1 MLYSRPA
8 PSLSIPQTRIRI
20 SSSVVFFYI
29 FLRVKAVPSDNPHIV
44 NRKAHFNYAIE
55 EKFECGLVLKGW
67 EVKSVRA
74 GRVQIGDSH
83 VYEYGGELWLSNA
96 HMNPTDEI
104 STHERANPTRTRK
117 VLMHRREIMRLIGR
131 VERQGYSLIPLDL
144 HFSRG
149 RVKMTLALAK
159 GKREFEKRADESK
172 KQWERDRQRLMKT
185 RTRG

>member
-1 MLYSRPA
+1 M
-8 PSLSIPQTRIRI
+8 
-20 SSSVVFFYI
+20 
-29 FLRVKAVPSDNPHIV
+29 PSDNPHIV

-83 VYEYGGELWLSNA
+83 VYVYGGELWLSNA

>member
-1 MLYSRPA
+1 M
-8 PSLSIPQTRIRI
+8 
-20 SSSVVFFYI
+20 FFYI

-44 NRKAHFNYAIE
+44 NRKAHFNYALE

>member
-1 MLYSRPA
+1 M
-8 PSLSIPQTRIRI
+8 
-20 SSSVVFFYI
+20 FFYI

-144 HFSRG
+144 HFSRS

>member
-1 MLYSRPA
+1 MRSGSERLGSEERP
-8 PSLSIPQTRIRI
+8 R
-20 SSSVVFFYI
+20 
-29 FLRVKAVPSDNPHIV
+29 
-44 NRKAHFNYAIE
+44 
-55 EKFECGLVLKGW
+55 
-67 EVKSVRA
+67 
-74 GRVQIGDSH
+74 RVQIGDSH

>member
-1 MLYSRPA
+1 M
-8 PSLSIPQTRIRI
+8 
-20 SSSVVFFYI
+20 FFYI
-29 FLRVKAVPSDNPHIV
+29 ILRVKAVPSDNPHIV

-117 VLMHRREIMRLIGR
+117 VLMHRREIMRLIAR

>member
-1 MLYSRPA
+1 M
-8 PSLSIPQTRIRI
+8 
-20 SSSVVFFYI
+20 
-29 FLRVKAVPSDNPHIV
+29 PSDNPHIV

-117 VLMHRREIMRLIGR
+117 VLMHRREIMRLIVR

>member
-1 MLYSRPA
+1 M
-8 PSLSIPQTRIRI
+8 
-20 SSSVVFFYI
+20 FFYI

-96 HMNPTDEI
+96 NMNPTDEI

>member
-1 MLYSRPA
+1 M
-8 PSLSIPQTRIRI
+8 
-20 SSSVVFFYI
+20 FFYI
-29 FLRVKAVPSDNPHIV
+29 ILRVKAVPSDNPHIV

-96 HMNPTDEI
+96 HLNPTD
-104 STHERANPTRTRK
+104 
-117 VLMHRREIMRLIGR
+117 EIMRLIGR

>member
-1 MLYSRPA
+1 M
-8 PSLSIPQTRIRI
+8 
-20 SSSVVFFYI
+20 
-29 FLRVKAVPSDNPHIV
+29 PSDNPDIV

>member
-1 MLYSRPA
+1 
-8 PSLSIPQTRIRI
+8 
-20 SSSVVFFYI
+20 VFFYI

>member
-1 MLYSRPA
+1 M
-8 PSLSIPQTRIRI
+8 
-20 SSSVVFFYI
+20 FFYI

-96 HMNPTDEI
+96 HMNPTDKI

>member
-1 MLYSRPA
+1 M
-8 PSLSIPQTRIRI
+8 
-20 SSSVVFFYI
+20 
-29 FLRVKAVPSDNPHIV
+29 PSDNPHIV

-117 VLMHRREIMRLIGR
+117 VLMHSREIMRLIGR

>member
-1 MLYSRPA
+1 M
-8 PSLSIPQTRIRI
+8 
-20 SSSVVFFYI
+20 
-29 FLRVKAVPSDNPHIV
+29 PSDNPHIV

-149 RVKMTLALAK
+149 RVKTTLALAK

>member
-1 MLYSRPA
+1 M
-8 PSLSIPQTRIRI
+8 
-20 SSSVVFFYI
+20 
-29 FLRVKAVPSDNPHIV
+29 PSDNPHIV

-159 GKREFEKRADESK
+159 GKREFETRADESK

>member
-1 MLYSRPA
+1 M
-8 PSLSIPQTRIRI
+8 
-20 SSSVVFFYI
+20 

>member
-1 MLYSRPA
+1 M
-8 PSLSIPQTRIRI
+8 
-20 SSSVVFFYI
+20 
-29 FLRVKAVPSDNPHIV
+29 PSDNPHIV

-83 VYEYGGELWLSNA
+83 IYEYGGELWLSNA

>member
-1 MLYSRPA
+1 M
-8 PSLSIPQTRIRI
+8 
-20 SSSVVFFYI
+20 
-29 FLRVKAVPSDNPHIV
+29 PSDNPHIV

-67 EVKSVRA
+67 EVKTVRA

>member
-1 MLYSRPA
+1 M
-8 PSLSIPQTRIRI
+8 
-20 SSSVVFFYI
+20 FFYI

-44 NRKAHFNYAIE
+44 NRKAHFNYVIE

>member
-1 MLYSRPA
+1 M
-8 PSLSIPQTRIRI
+8 
-20 SSSVVFFYI
+20 
-29 FLRVKAVPSDNPHIV
+29 PSDNPHIV

-117 VLMHRREIMRLIGR
+117 GLIGR

>member
-1 MLYSRPA
+1 M
-8 PSLSIPQTRIRI
+8 
-20 SSSVVFFYI
+20 
-29 FLRVKAVPSDNPHIV
+29 PSDNPHIV

-55 EKFECGLVLKGW
+55 EKFECGLVLNGW

>member
-1 MLYSRPA
+1 MAKAKETQA
-8 PSLSIPQTRIRI
+8 PR
-20 SSSVVFFYI
+20 
-29 FLRVKAVPSDNPHIV
+29 IV

-83 VYEYGGELWLSNA
+83 VYEYDGELWLCNA

-104 STHERANPTRTRK
+104 STHEKANPTRTRK
-117 VLMHRREIMRLIGR
+117 VLMHRHEIMRLIGR
-131 VERQGYSLIPLDL
+131 VERQGYALIPLDL
-144 HFSRG
+144 HFTRG
-149 RVKMTLALAK
+149 RVKVTLALAK

-172 KQWERDRQRLMKT
+172 REWERDRQRLMKT
-185 RTRG
+185 RARGR

>member
-1 MLYSRPA
+1 M
-8 PSLSIPQTRIRI
+8 
-20 SSSVVFFYI
+20 
-29 FLRVKAVPSDNPHIV
+29 PSDNPHIV

-144 HFSRG
+144 HFSQG

>member
-1 MLYSRPA
+1 M
-8 PSLSIPQTRIRI
+8 
-20 SSSVVFFYI
+20 
-29 FLRVKAVPSDNPHIV
+29 PSDNPHII

>member
-1 MLYSRPA
+1 M
-8 PSLSIPQTRIRI
+8 
-20 SSSVVFFYI
+20 
-29 FLRVKAVPSDNPHIV
+29 PSDNPHIV

-131 VERQGYSLIPLDL
+131 VERQGYSLSPLDL

>member
-1 MLYSRPA
+1 MRSG
-8 PSLSIPQTRIRI
+8 S
-20 SSSVVFFYI
+20 
-29 FLRVKAVPSDNPHIV
+29 
-44 NRKAHFNYAIE
+44 
-55 EKFECGLVLKGW
+55 KGG

>member
-1 MLYSRPA
+1 
-8 PSLSIPQTRIRI
+8 
-20 SSSVVFFYI
+20 VFFYI
-29 FLRVKAVPSDNPHIV
+29 ILRVKAVPSDNPHIV

>member
-1 MLYSRPA
+1 M
-8 PSLSIPQTRIRI
+8 
-20 SSSVVFFYI
+20 
-29 FLRVKAVPSDNPHIV
+29 PSDNPHIV

-117 VLMHRREIMRLIGR
+117 VLMHRREIMLLIGR

>member
-1 MLYSRPA
+1 M
-8 PSLSIPQTRIRI
+8 
-20 SSSVVFFYI
+20 FFYI
-29 FLRVKAVPSDNPHIV
+29 ILRVKAVPSDNPHIV

-131 VERQGYSLIPLDL
+131 VERQGYPLIPLDL

>member
-1 MLYSRPA
+1 M
-8 PSLSIPQTRIRI
+8 
-20 SSSVVFFYI
+20 
-29 FLRVKAVPSDNPHIV
+29 PSDNPHIV

-55 EKFECGLVLKGW
+55 EKFEFGLVLKGW

>member
-1 MLYSRPA
+1 M
-8 PSLSIPQTRIRI
+8 
-20 SSSVVFFYI
+20 FFYI
-29 FLRVKAVPSDNPHIV
+29 FLLVKAVPSDNPHIV

>member
-1 MLYSRPA
+1 M
-8 PSLSIPQTRIRI
+8 
-20 SSSVVFFYI
+20 
-29 FLRVKAVPSDNPHIV
+29 PSDNPHIV

-149 RVKMTLALAK
+149 RVMMTLALAK

>member
-1 MLYSRPA
+1 M
-8 PSLSIPQTRIRI
+8 
-20 SSSVVFFYI
+20 FFYI
-29 FLRVKAVPSDNPHIV
+29 ILRVKAVPSDNPHIV
-44 NRKAHFNYAIE
+44 KRKAHFNYAIE

>member
-1 MLYSRPA
+1 M
-8 PSLSIPQTRIRI
+8 
-20 SSSVVFFYI
+20 
-29 FLRVKAVPSDNPHIV
+29 PSDNPHIV

-96 HMNPTDEI
+96 LMNPTDEI

>member
-1 MLYSRPA
+1 M
-8 PSLSIPQTRIRI
+8 
-20 SSSVVFFYI
+20 FFYI
-29 FLRVKAVPSDNPHIV
+29 ILLVKAVPSDNPHIV

-83 VYEYGGELWLSNA
+83 VYEYGGEL
-96 HMNPTDEI
+96 
-104 STHERANPTRTRK
+104 
-117 VLMHRREIMRLIGR
+117 GR

>member
-1 MLYSRPA
+1 M
-8 PSLSIPQTRIRI
+8 
-20 SSSVVFFYI
+20 
-29 FLRVKAVPSDNPHIV
+29 PSDNPHIV

>member
-1 MLYSRPA
+1 M
-8 PSLSIPQTRIRI
+8 
-20 SSSVVFFYI
+20 
-29 FLRVKAVPSDNPHIV
+29 PSDNPHIV
-44 NRKAHFNYAIE
+44 NRKAHFNSAIE

>member
-1 MLYSRPA
+1 M
-8 PSLSIPQTRIRI
+8 
-20 SSSVVFFYI
+20 FFYI
-29 FLRVKAVPSDNPHIV
+29 ILRVKAVPSDNPHIV

-131 VERQGYSLIPLDL
+131 GERQGYSLIPLDL

>member
-1 MLYSRPA
+1 M
-8 PSLSIPQTRIRI
+8 
-20 SSSVVFFYI
+20 FFYI

-117 VLMHRREIMRLIGR
+117 VLMHRRDIMRLIGR

>member
-1 MLYSRPA
+1 M
-8 PSLSIPQTRIRI
+8 
-20 SSSVVFFYI
+20 
-29 FLRVKAVPSDNPHIV
+29 PSDNPHIV

-144 HFSRG
+144 HFSRS

>member
-1 MLYSRPA
+1 M
-8 PSLSIPQTRIRI
+8 
-20 SSSVVFFYI
+20 FFYI
-29 FLRVKAVPSDNPHIV
+29 FLRVKAVSSDNPHIV